1 MGTARAVCILMTKF
15 KGPMIRI
22 RKNPRLTL
30 IGLLCALA
38 LSPAPMGGVPG
49 RSSSD
54 GPESL
59 PPTTILF
66 SKEFQQGP
74 YEQFKISI
82 DQQGRGKF
90 EARPRDG
97 ELITRDLQVSQDTMR
112 RLLNS
117 FESAQFLSS
126 TRDYESHAKVANMGM
141 KTIVLEQN
149 GRSREVRFNFTLDKN
164 MATIAD
170 LFGGLVTTQLRLAAL
185 ENAKKYDKLGLPDEL
200 NALQSELNNRWLVD
214 AEMLIPVL
222 TEIANNHAVFNLVQ
236 RKAHQLIL
244 QIESATP
251 SSSRK

>member
-1 MGTARAVCILMTKF
+1 
-15 KGPMIRI
+15 
-22 RKNPRLTL
+22 
-30 IGLLCALA
+30 
-38 LSPAPMGGVPG
+38 
-49 RSSSD
+49 
-54 GPESL
+54 
-59 PPTTILF
+59 
-66 SKEFQQGP
+66 
-74 YEQFKISI
+74 
-82 DQQGRGKF
+82 
-90 EARPRDG
+90 
-97 ELITRDLQVSQDTMR
+97 
-112 RLLNS
+112 
-117 FESAQFLSS
+117 ESAQFLSS

-149 GRSREVRFNFTLDKN
+149 GRSREVRFNFTFDKN